1 MDAPRGHTRVVGPLV
16 SIVVTLVT
24 ILFTVGALGAAAH
37 AASAATTDVAVGGLA
52 ITAAAQETPPGSSVT
67 VSVANPGDGPVT
79 GVDLTLATPDGV
91 TATITPSAIPILA
104 AKTSVLAVLSLSG
117 EPTTELRRVEVRATG
132 TSASGPTSAVT
143 AIAIAA
149 VDPAVTMSIA
159 GNTRLTD
166 ASPADLVAVLRNA
179 GAEPVQIRLSGTAGG
194 HEVRIAA
201 EGDDVAVADPGAEL
215 DVELP
220 SEGAAVAQ
228 IRVETDGPVRR
239 GSVALVLTADVT
251 APQSGYVV
259 TATQGLDTTLSTDI
273 LPGIV
278 GLGSV
283 LFVPGLVAVWVWLA
297 VRSREER
304 RRGLVPPSPASKIFD
319 NKLWLFVAAAISVAA
334 AAAYAA
340 VGFTNL
346 FDAYALWDIVQLSLV
361 CGVVSLVVASVVV
374 AVQGRGVPTLE
385 KSLEPRATLAEAG
398 GFSPLNQR
406 AVYKTTD
413 DKLGLLVKTV
423 ADDVLVL
430 SPPIW
435 FTELDGVGSA
445 LNRRATLPEI
455 VGILEEEGGYERK
468 VIYAHGDDVA
478 GYVAQPVAVRGA
490 VPTGQEQ
497 VPLLSPHV
505 FDPDNAAS
513 TAP

>member
-1 MDAPRGHTRVVGPLV
+1 M
-16 SIVVTLVT
+16 SIVLTLLSLLVT
-24 ILFTVGALGAAAH
+24 AGAGGAAAP
-37 AASAATTDVAVGGLA
+37 AASAVTTDVAVGSLTVA
-52 ITAAAQETPPGSSVT
+52 AAAQETPPGSSVT

-79 GVDLTLATPDGV
+79 GVELTLATPDGV
-91 TATITPSAIPILA
+91 EATITPSGIPTLA
-104 AKTSVLAVLSLSG
+104 AKTSVLAVLTVSG
-117 EPTTELRRVEVRATG
+117 EPTTELRRVEVLATG
-132 TSASGPTSAVT
+132 TATSGPTSAVT
-143 AIAIAA
+143 SIAIAP
-149 VDPAVTMSIA
+149 VEPAVTMSIA

-179 GAEPVQIRLSGTAGG
+179 GAEPVRIRLGGTAGE
-194 HEVRIAA
+194 HDVRLAA
-201 EGDDVAVADPGAEL
+201 EGDDVALADPGAEL
-215 DVELP
+215 EVELT
-220 SEGAAVAQ
+220 SEGAAVVQ
-228 IRVETDGPVRR
+228 VRVETDGPVRR
-239 GSVALVLTADVT
+239 GSVALVLTAGVT
-251 APQSGYVV
+251 APQADYVV
-259 TATQGLDTTLSTDI
+259 TATQSLDTSLSTDI

-304 RRGLVPPSPASKIFD
+304 RRGLVPASPASKIFD

-334 AAAYAA
+334 AIAYAA

-346 FDAYALWDIVQLSLV
+346 FDTYALWDIVQLSLV

-385 KSLEPRATLAEAG
+385 KGLDPRATLAEAG

-413 DKLGLLVKTV
+413 GKLGLLVKTV
-423 ADDVLVL
+423 SDNALVL

-445 LNRRATLPEI
+445 LNRKAPLPEI
-455 VGILEEEGGYERK
+455 VGIMEEEGGYERK
-468 VIYAHGDDVA
+468 VIYAHGDGVS
-478 GYVAQPVAVRGA
+478 GYVPQPVAVRGA
-490 VPTGQEQ
+490 VPTGEDQ
-497 VPLLSPHV
+497 VPLLLPHD